1 MAKENKNVYTG
12 TGRRKTSVARV
23 RMTSGKGKITIN
35 GQDINEFFTD
45 PILVLDLCQPLD
57 VTNTKDM
64 FDIEVTVKG
73 GGPSGQA
80 GATRLGIARAL
91 LDYDKTTPAD
101 SENSYRKT
109 LKVNGFITRDARKK
123 ERKKPGSKKARI
135 YGLFYMPKYLKYTLL
150 RLRY

>member
-23 RMTSGKGKITIN
+23 KLTPGKGKIAIN
-35 GQDINEFFTD
+35 GHDVEEYFTNK
-45 PILVLDLCQPLD
+45 ILILDLCQPLD

-73 GGPSGQA
+73 GGLSGQA

-101 SENSYRKT
+101 SENSFRKT

-123 ERKKPGSKKARI
+123 ERKKPGLKKARRAPQ
-135 YGLFYMPKYLKYTLL
+135 FSK
-150 RLRY
+150 R